1 MFRGCHPRQSRH
13 RLSLASC
20 GDNNQ
25 FLIRDAADLVNVYQ
39 YVGGDFN
46 VSQLLCQFH
55 HVDHTAA
62 RNRYFSFAQNR
73 DVNDLL
79 QSVNI
84 GRKSSNDDSRL
95 GATENSFQGAPYHPF

>member
-1 MFRGCHPRQSRH
+1 MCIRDS
-13 RLSLASC
+13 SLASC

-25 FLIRDAADLVNVYQ
+25 FLVRDAADLVNVYQ

-55 HVDHTAA
+55 HIDHTAA

-95 GATENSFQGAPYHPF
+95 EMCIRDSLRLPSRRKTDSHLVHN